1 MEQTFNYF
9 VSFWVNYKDG
19 RRDVIQNYTINL
31 DRKILT
37 GDDIVHIEENVL
49 MLPPYRHVTIIN
61 FILLN
66 QE

>member
-1 MEQTFNYF
+1 MGQTFNYF
-9 VSFWVNYKDG
+9 VSFWKRYKDG
-19 RRDVIQNYTINL
+19 REMIDNYTVHI

-37 GDDIVHIEENVL
+37 DDDIRYVEEVKL
-49 MLPPYRHVTIIN
+49 MLPPYECVSIIN